1 MTYRLE
7 VITINAVADR
17 LPCCC
22 RAFVVQLSCVLIV
35 DKGSRQNRFMY
46 DTWDSMDIVNTKVF
60 NTPSCELYYRHD
72 HPLISALIVEVGRV

>member
-35 DKGSRQNRFMY
+35 GKESWQNRFVY
-46 DTWDSMDIVNTKVF
+46 NIQEFTNIVNTKVF
-60 NTPSCELYYRHD
+60 NIHNTKS
-72 HPLISALIVEVGRV
+72 G